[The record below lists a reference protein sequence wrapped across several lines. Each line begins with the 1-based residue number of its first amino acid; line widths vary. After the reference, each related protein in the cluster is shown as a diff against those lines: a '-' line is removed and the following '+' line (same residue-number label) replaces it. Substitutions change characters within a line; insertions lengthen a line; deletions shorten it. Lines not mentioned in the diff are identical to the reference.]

1 MAITNFIP
9 EVWAAQL
16 LVSLKKSLVYGQ
28 AGVVNRDYEGEI
40 SQYGDT
46 VHITNIVQPTIGDYT
61 AHTDITVEELD
72 DDTRALVIDQSKYFA
87 FEVDDI
93 EKRQARS
100 DVQAEGAS
108 ESAYGL
114 RDVAD
119 QYIAGLMNTDVD
131 AGNQLGELT
140 LADTQV
146 YDEMLI
152 PMSVRL
158 DEENVPAEGRWLVV
172 SPAVHGELL
181 KDDRFVRAD
190 ASGST
195 AGLRNAFIGRAAGF
209 DILKSNNTPAGA
221 ATGRVQIA
229 GYPGAFSYAEQINN
243 VEAFRVEKRFADALK
258 GLHLYGAKTV
268 RPTGLVTADVTVGG
282 GS

>member
-40 SQYGDT
+40 AQYGDT

-72 DDTRALVIDQSKYFA
+72 DDTRALIIDQSKYFA

-93 EKRQARS
+93 ERRQQRS
-100 DVQAEGAS
+100 DTQSEGAS
-108 ESAYGL
+108 EAAYGL

-119 QYIAGLMNTDVD
+119 QHVAGLMNTDVD
-131 AGNQLGELT
+131 AANQLGEIT
-140 LADTQV
+140 VSGAAV
-146 YDEMLI
+146 YDDMLI
-152 PMSVRL
+152 PMQVRL
-158 DEENVPAEGRWLVV
+158 DEVNVPAEGRWLVV
-172 SPAVHGELL
+172 TPAVHGELL

-195 AGLRNAFIGRAAGF
+195 EGLRNGFIGRAAGF
-209 DILKSNNTPAGA
+209 DILKSNNAPDGA
-221 ATGRVQIA
+221 TTGRIQIA
-229 GYPGAFSYAEQINN
+229 GYAGATSYAEQINN

-258 GLHLYGAKTV
+258 GLHLYGAKVV
-268 RPTGLVTADVTVGG
+268 RPTGLVTADVIIG
-282 GS
+282 